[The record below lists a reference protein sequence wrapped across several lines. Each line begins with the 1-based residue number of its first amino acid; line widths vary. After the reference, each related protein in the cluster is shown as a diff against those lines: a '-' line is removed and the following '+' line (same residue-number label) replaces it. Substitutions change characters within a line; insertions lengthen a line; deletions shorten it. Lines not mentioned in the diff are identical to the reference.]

1 MRRRAVPIVAAIA
14 AIGALTALLAILLS
28 GPESHT
34 PLELKLQRSQ
44 LALVSAQ
51 LGALEQPLQREV
63 IATRAVWHSI
73 AKGLPAHPGPRLA
86 AQISAAH
93 AAAEALP
100 APAFLEYRHKLI
112 GPAWRISTLF
122 QEFELLAK
130 HGWAHVDQAT
140 GALRHGPAAA
150 ASFERANTGLY
161 IDSIYDGHFDASLI
175 GERVLNSYKRL
186 GEQRAFGSSLTP
198 AAVRS
203 ISLSYSPKA
212 MRLTP
217 HLWQELLAQR

>member
-1 MRRRAVPIVAAIA
+1 VATA
-14 AIGALTALLAILLS
+14 AIGALVVLLAILFS
-28 GPESHT
+28 QPESHT

-51 LGALEQPLQREV
+51 LQQSEQPLQREV
-63 IATRAVWHSI
+63 LATRAVWHSI

-86 AQISAAH
+86 AQISAAR

-100 APAFLEYRHKLI
+100 TPAFLQFRHKLI
-112 GPAWRISTLF
+112 GPAGRISSLYY
-122 QEFELLAK
+122 EFELLAK

-140 GALRHGPAAA
+140 GTLQHGPATV
-150 ASFERANTGLY
+150 ASFERANAGLY

-175 GERVLNSYKRL
+175 GERVLSSYRRL
-186 GEQRAFGSSLTP
+186 GEQPTFRSSLTP
-198 AAVRS
+198 ERVRS
-203 ISLSYSPKA
+203 IALAYSPNA